1 MSIKRPIIRYSNVA
15 LIQSDSPCH
24 TTAANSG
31 DNLSFLPSVQAIGF
45 SFEINR
51 SQEGSIGSRNFS
63 ANSSWRSPDLN
74 FNISTHESFGSL
86 FSNLNGAINI
96 NGPDAISNN
105 IDSDRNFYALISDDQ
120 KDDALHKDR
129 DFTPMDVLSFGNC
142 FLTDVSI
149 SQSVAGFLTSEYSF
163 VGSNMQA
170 QNFDSFTTGEYAGG
184 SGKAPSFNLTGDQS
198 QNVPVVFNKVPA
210 DFPKS
215 FASGFF
221 TETGKLIPS
230 RGTSITLSN
239 DNTIAKIDSIQNFTL
254 NFPIPRKSIYGIG
267 KKNPVTRKSIFPS
280 MGTLNI
286 SSFVSGILVT
296 GRSSNLREFLAVDEN
311 YTITMVLQNLQNKN
325 QTITLKDVKLK
336 NNDYSV
342 GIGEY
347 LSCSL
352 NFDFPVNSASATI
365 V

>member
-149 SQSVAGFLTSEYSF
+149 SQSVAGLLTSEYSF

-170 QNFDSFTTGEYAGG
+170 QNLASFTTGEYAGG

>member
-149 SQSVAGFLTSEYSF
+149 SQSVAGLLTSEYSF

-170 QNFDSFTTGEYAGG
+170 QNLASFTTGEYAGG
-184 SGKAPSFNLTGDQS
+184 SGKAPSFNLTGEQS